1 MLILFINKFLRLD
14 LYWAIA
20 VLGLN
25 KKSLIIVMRLLYES
39 GLQETSPEDLP
50 VDFRYFLSYIKDT
63 QNLFSLFLFVPN

>member
-1 MLILFINKFLRLD
+1 
-14 LYWAIA
+14 
-20 VLGLN
+20 
-25 KKSLIIVMRLLYES
+25 MRLLYES